1 MPLPMP
7 SSWLYSATL
16 EPWENFIR
24 QRGAGMKHDLEI
36 ASGRAAL
43 AIAHPGHELRVHGWM
58 QRARPLVL
66 VLTDGSGGQGSSRLA
81 STERIL
87 RQTGARPGCLFGRFP
102 DRQIYQAVLEG
113 NTRLF
118 LDLAVEVAL
127 ELVRNHIEVVVGD
140 AAEGA
145 ILTHDLWRGVVNR
158 AIWLAQQ
165 SLGRPLPS
173 YELLLEEPTTN
184 PAASHAEALLLRLSD
199 AELKGK
205 IAAARSYP
213 ELSHEVEA
221 AISSGGEEALRSEL
235 FIPSQVREANAD
247 SFRSHHYE
255 LHGERQVA
263 AGIYSQVVRYHQHVL
278 PILQALQQGCRTT
291 STVRQLQ
298 EAA

>member
-1 MPLPMP
+1 MEQILVV
-7 SSWLYSATL
+7 SA
-16 EPWENFIR
+16 
-24 QRGAGMKHDLEI
+24 
-36 ASGRAAL
+36 GRAAL
-43 AIAHPGHELRVHGWM
+43 AIAHPGHELRVFGWM

-66 VLTDGSGGQGSSRLA
+66 ALTDGSGGKGASRLA

-118 LDLAVEVAL
+118 LDLAVELAL

-158 AIWLAQQ
+158 AIWLAQP
-165 SLGRPLPS
+165 SLQLPLAS
-173 YELLLEEPTTN
+173 YEFLLEEPHTN
-184 PAASHAEALLLRLSD
+184 PAPSHAEALMLRLSD

-205 IAAARSYP
+205 IAATRSYP
-213 ELSHEVEA
+213 ELSQEVEA
-221 AISSGGEEALRSEL
+221 VISSEGEESLRSEL

-263 AGIYSQVVRYHQHVL
+263 AGVYSQVVRYHQHVL
-278 PILQALQQGCRTT
+278 PILQALQQGRRPTNIG
-291 STVRQLQ
+291 RQLR